1 MAILCRNCEREINFS
16 EKNYS
21 IDGEIYCPICV
32 EERLVKVY
40 VIDGDIWDSEDVD
53 YYEDIEDYIKEKQRR
68 IEVLENKKAPL
79 QCYEKEELETLK
91 EEIEELLG
99 E

>member
-1 MAILCRNCEREINFS
+1 MSILCRNCGREIDFS

-21 IDGEIYCPICV
+21 IDGEIHCPRCV
-32 EERLVKVY
+32 EKRLVKVY

-53 YYEDIEDYIKEKQRR
+53 YYVDKEDYIKEKQRR
-68 IEVLENKKAPL
+68 VDVLENKKAPL
-79 QCYEKEELETLK
+79 QYHEMEKLETLQ
-91 EEIEELLG
+91 EELRELLG

>member
-21 IDGEIYCPICV
+21 IDGEIHCPRCV

-68 IEVLENKKAPL
+68 IEVLESKKAPL

-91 EEIEELLG
+91 EELEELLG

>member
-1 MAILCRNCEREINFS
+1 MAILCRNCEREIDFS

-21 IDGEIYCPICV
+21 IDGEIHCPRCV

-68 IEVLENKKAPL
+68 IE
-79 QCYEKEELETLK
+79 
-91 EEIEELLG
+91 ELLG

>member
-1 MAILCRNCEREINFS
+1 MAILCRNCEREINFI

-21 IDGEIYCPICV
+21 IDGEIHCPRCV